1 MNMKKKKDFQMLTRS
16 RSAGTQKNLFI
27 ICHLARMDL
36 MTKYYFL
43 IEEIVFQT
51 EKKIILQK

>member
-1 MNMKKKKDFQMLTRS
+1 MNMKKKDSKILTRS

-43 IEEIVFQT
+43 IEEIVIQN
-51 EKKIILQK
+51 KRK